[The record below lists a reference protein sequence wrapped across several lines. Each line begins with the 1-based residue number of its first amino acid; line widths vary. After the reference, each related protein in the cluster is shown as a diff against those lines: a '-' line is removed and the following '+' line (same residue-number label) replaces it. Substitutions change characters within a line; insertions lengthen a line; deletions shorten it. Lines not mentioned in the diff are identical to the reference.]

1 MPVILEP
8 NSDAM
13 RTWLDPRRTTWTNE
27 LQSILKP
34 YEGEL
39 ECYPVAKEVGKVG
52 NDSPEFIIPVSS
64 KENKGNIANFFAN
77 AAKKGSATGKK
88 PDETTA
94 VSGGGK
100 MVKNTDSRE
109 TKDDEWGE
117 DNAPKPV
124 PAEEPESS
132 PRGVKRELSEE
143 DPEQKTAKAVK
154 TETQTTQQ
162 KPTQGAPASPEK
174 KPRGIRSPV
183 KTKSQVTMKKASDG
197 SQRITNFFKK

>member
-8 NSDAM
+8 NSEAM
-13 RTWLDPRRTTWTNE
+13 RTWLDPRRTTWTKE

-77 AAKKGSATGKK
+77 AAKKGAATGK
-88 PDETTA
+88 PDEKTA
-94 VSGGGK
+94 VSEERRV
-100 MVKNTDSRE
+100 VKDTDSRG
-109 TKDDEWGE
+109 TKDDEWEE

-124 PAEEPESS
+124 PADEQESS
-132 PRGVKRELSEE
+132 PRGVKREVFEE
-143 DPEQKTAKAVK
+143 DTEKKAAKAVK
-154 TETQTTQQ
+154 TEAQTTPRKKLAQ
-162 KPTQGAPASPEK
+162 KASELPEK
-174 KPRGIRSPV
+174 KPRGMRSPV
-183 KTKSQVTMKKASDG
+183 KTKSQATAKKASDG

>member
-8 NSDAM
+8 NSEAM
-13 RTWLDPRRTTWTNE
+13 RTWLDPRRTTWTKE

-77 AAKKGSATGKK
+77 AAKKGAATGK
-88 PDETTA
+88 PDEKTA
-94 VSGGGK
+94 VSEERRV
-100 MVKNTDSRE
+100 VKDTDSRG
-109 TKDDEWGE
+109 TKDDEWEE

-124 PAEEPESS
+124 PADEQESS
-132 PRGVKRELSEE
+132 PRGVKREVFEE
-143 DPEQKTAKAVK
+143 DTEKKAAKAVK
-154 TETQTTQQ
+154 TEAQTTPRKKLAQ
-162 KPTQGAPASPEK
+162 KASELPEK
-174 KPRGIRSPV
+174 KPRGMRSPV
-183 KTKSQVTMKKASDG
+183 KTKSQVTAKKASDG